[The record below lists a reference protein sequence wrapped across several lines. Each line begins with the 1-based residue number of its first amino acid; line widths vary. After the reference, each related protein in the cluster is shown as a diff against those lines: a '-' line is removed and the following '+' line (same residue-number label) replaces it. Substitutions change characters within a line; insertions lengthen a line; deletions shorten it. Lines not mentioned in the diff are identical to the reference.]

1 MNEIC
6 KNTAL
11 AQDTRGQ
18 TQNCTE
24 GAGMSN
30 VVEGFFLS
38 YWDSGAVFKAPCCV
52 NPESKEVFSIMYV
65 GHPGDNDELINEAVE
80 IDELEYD
87 VTNIDEIIELE
98 SRKDAY
104 YKLLEVKKQSGYWY
118 STEGKSLEK
127 ALKSVNPRRKGK

>member
-1 MNEIC
+1 MNEIR

>member
-80 IDELEYD
+80 IDKLEYD

>member
-1 MNEIC
+1 
-6 KNTAL
+6 
-11 AQDTRGQ
+11 
-18 TQNCTE
+18 
-24 GAGMSN
+24 
-30 VVEGFFLS
+30 
-38 YWDSGAVFKAPCCV
+38 
-52 NPESKEVFSIMYV
+52 MYV

>member
-6 KNTAL
+6 KKTAL

-104 YKLLEVKKQSGYWY
+104 YKLLEAKKQSGYWY

>member
-1 MNEIC
+1 MNEIR

-65 GHPGDNDELINEAVE
+65 GHPGDNDELINEALE

>member
-18 TQNCTE
+18 TPNCTE

-52 NPESKEVFSIMYV
+52 NSESKEVFSIMYV

>member
-65 GHPGDNDELINEAVE
+65 GHPGDNDDLINEAVE

>member
-1 MNEIC
+1 MNEIR

-24 GAGMSN
+24 GVGMSN
-30 VVEGFFLS
+30 VVESFFLS

>member
-11 AQDTRGQ
+11 VQDTRGQ

>member
-65 GHPGDNDELINEAVE
+65 GHPGDNDELITEAVE

>member
-30 VVEGFFLS
+30 VVEGLFLS
-38 YWDSGAVFKAPCCV
+38 YWDSGAEFKAPCCV

>member
-1 MNEIC
+1 MNENQKIS
-6 KNTAL
+6 AL
-11 AQDTRGQ
+11 AQKSSSQ
-18 TQNCTE
+18 PENCAE
-24 GAGMSN
+24 GTGSN
-30 VVEGFFLS
+30 NTVDGFFLS
-38 YWDSGAVFKAPCCV
+38 YWDSGAMFKAPCRV
-52 NPESKEVFSIMYV
+52 NTESREVFDIMYV
-65 GHPGDNDELINEAVE
+65 GHLGDDDTLVNEVVE